1 MWNFCTYIIIIY
13 RQNEPRYTK
22 YSKNQNQNGL
32 IVHGHNTTTHQAKSF
47 SLIFDHMPI
56 IKPILFHRKEQK
68 NESKIRIST
77 SENNAQC
84 SRTYYYK
91 KFLLVLEQIK
101 SNRLGLYRSLKNS
114 KTGLMIG

>member
-1 MWNFCTYIIIIY
+1 MCSQY
-13 RQNEPRYTK
+13 EPRYTILK
-22 YSKNQNQNGL
+22 IKIRIGL
-32 IVHGHNTTTHQAKSF
+32 LCMVTPPPPPSQAKSF

-84 SRTYYYK
+84 TRTYYK

-114 KTGLMIG
+114 KTGLLIG